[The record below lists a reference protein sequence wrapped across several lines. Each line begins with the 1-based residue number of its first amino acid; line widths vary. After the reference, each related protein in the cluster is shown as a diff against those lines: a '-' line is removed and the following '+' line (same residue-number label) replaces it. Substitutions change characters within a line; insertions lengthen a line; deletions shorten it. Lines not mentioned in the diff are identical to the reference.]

1 MSECNC
7 DTCKGMCR
15 FKPGWFMPGEVEK
28 VAAYLGIS
36 IEDLFRNDL
45 CVDWYESNEDMF
57 VLSPSPDHG
66 LSGTEYPSEP
76 HGVCDF
82 LREDGT
88 CRIYPVRPYECRES
102 IHDEEI
108 EDVRKRHKEIAEAWI
123 PHIKQIE
130 YLLGRSPCATDWSP
144 SMCDMLFGD

>member
-1 MSECNC
+1 
-7 DTCKGMCR
+7 
-15 FKPGWFMPGEVEK
+15 MPGEVEK

-66 LSGTEYPSEP
+66 SPGTEYPSEP
-76 HGVCDF
+76 HGMCDF
-82 LREDGT
+82 LRGDGT

-108 EDVRKRHKEIAEAWI
+108 EDIEKRHKEIAEAWI

-130 YLLGRSPCATDWSP
+130 GLLGRSPCATDWSP
-144 SMCDMLFGD
+144 SICDMLFGE